1 MATTKTI
8 GVGVPIRRTLE
19 LIRLKKG
26 EIYSIYFFAVM
37 YGLLQLSIP
46 LGIQLIINFIQAYTY
61 STSLWIL
68 IGLVIAGVLLSGI
81 FQVTQMKLIERINQQ
96 IFARYGL
103 EFAYRIPKL
112 DMKSVDPYYLPE
124 LVNRFFDT
132 VSVQKSLG
140 KLLIDIP
147 TATIQ
152 IFFGIILLSLY
163 SSVFIVFGIVLLL
176 ILFLIIYFTSKRG
189 ILTNLEESNYKYE
202 VAGWLEELAR
212 TYRTFKFSND
222 SNLHLK
228 YSDKLVTGYLNAR
241 NKHFKVLLTQYWS
254 LIGFKVV
261 ITASMLIVGAM
272 LAINNTINIGQ
283 FVASEIVILM
293 IMASVEKFIY
303 SLDTIYDLLV
313 SITKLDK
320 VLDLPVQK
328 NGTIPFVS
336 SEAGVDIKVKDLSF
350 GFKETRNILHKASF
364 HITGGSKV
372 CVMGEEGSGKS
383 VLLRLMTGAYSEYSG
398 SILVNDIPVH
408 NYDLKSLYQQTGVVL
423 NEQDIFLGSVLDNI
437 TLGSPTIPLSD
448 VTRLAAITHF
458 DQNLLNLADGYNT
471 LLDVAGSRLGKAT
484 IQKLLLMRA
493 LIHKPKLLLLENPW
507 SALSKES
514 REQIQQYILTLL
526 PGITIVVATNDL
538 AFAKQCNIVIVLD
551 KGVVKA
557 WGNPQQVLNN

>member
-1 MATTKTI
+1 M
-8 GVGVPIRRTLE
+8 
-19 LIRLKKG
+19 
-26 EIYSIYFFAVM
+26 
-37 YGLLQLSIP
+37 
-46 LGIQLIINFIQAYTY
+46 
-61 STSLWIL
+61 
-68 IGLVIAGVLLSGI
+68 
-81 FQVTQMKLIERINQQ
+81 
-96 IFARYGL
+96 
-103 EFAYRIPKL
+103 
-112 DMKSVDPYYLPE
+112 
-124 LVNRFFDT
+124 
-132 VSVQKSLG
+132 
-140 KLLIDIP
+140 
-147 TATIQ
+147 
-152 IFFGIILLSLY
+152 
-163 SSVFIVFGIVLLL
+163 
-176 ILFLIIYFTSKRG
+176 
-189 ILTNLEESNYKYE
+189 
-202 VAGWLEELAR
+202 
-212 TYRTFKFSND
+212 
-222 SNLHLK
+222 
-228 YSDKLVTGYLNAR
+228 
-241 NKHFKVLLTQYWS
+241 
-254 LIGFKVV
+254 

-336 SEAGVDIKVKDLSF
+336 SEAGVDIKVRDLSF